1 MTSVKLTT
9 DRTYAGR
16 SGAQRAAHRRSA
28 LIDAAFELAAQDGWS
43 QLRID
48 RICRD
53 AGLNKRYFYESF
65 ADVDGVI
72 AAVMSQV
79 AADAIAVTLGAM
91 DAAAPDGDLI
101 HAGIAA
107 LVRHLTGDPRR
118 ARVLFGESPASE
130 AVTRYRTEAIHQVIA
145 AANARGRKMYRPPDE
160 GDPMLE
166 LVGSLLVGGTR
177 QAVLD
182 WLDGRMHATL
192 DDSIDD
198 LVELWRAA
206 AEATLAR
213 TQQR

>member
-1 MTSVKLTT
+1 MIAVK

-16 SGAQRAAHRRSA
+16 SGAERAADRRAA
-28 LIDAAFELAAQDGWS
+28 LIEAGFELAAQDGFR

-65 ADVDGVI
+65 ADVDAVI
-72 AAVMSQV
+72 AAVMDRV
-79 AADAIAVTLGAM
+79 ATDAIAATLDAM
-91 DAAAPDGDLI
+91 DAAAPDDDLI

-130 AVTRYRTEAIHQVIA
+130 AATRCRTDAIHQVIA
-145 AANARGRKMYRPPDE
+145 AANDRGRAMYRPPNE
-160 GDPMLE
+160 SDPMIE

-182 WLDGRMHATL
+182 WLDRRMHDTL
-192 DDSIDD
+192 DDFIDD

-206 AEATLAR
+206 AEAAVAR